1 MGVDTEIDTVRAK
14 EEAKAKAPRGFFD
27 GVRPGSSTFTTIGRH
42 ENVKEEEAESKLER
56 EKRLIEKEGEELRTR
71 EKEVAD
77 RWMLNEESKEASAGS
92 ASSADR
98 WMLKEQSKEEASA
111 GSASSRSQLRIRAI
125 LEKQAKQREEDEK
138 VRQQKSE
145 SQDDMSKFL
154 WAFKM
159 K

>member
-1 MGVDTEIDTVRAK
+1 MG
-14 EEAKAKAPRGFFD
+14 
-27 GVRPGSSTFTTIGRH
+27 
-42 ENVKEEEAESKLER
+42 EAESKLER
-56 EKRLIEKEGEELRTR
+56 ERRLIEKEGEELRTR
-71 EKEVAD
+71 EKEVAE
-77 RWMLNEESKEASAGS
+77 RWMLNGQSNVEPSAGSAEKWMLNEESKEASAGS
-92 ASSADR
+92 ASSR
-98 WMLKEQSKEEASA
+98 
-111 GSASSRSQLRIRAI
+111 SRLRIRAI

>member
-1 MGVDTEIDTVRAK
+1 MNFLNQIYCIQSENPAVEIERSTLTEFTSNDN
-14 EEAKAKAPRGFFD
+14 
-27 GVRPGSSTFTTIGRH
+27 SSKCTTIGRL
-42 ENVKEEEAESKLER
+42 ENVKEEAESKLER
-56 EKRLIEKEGEELRTR
+56 ERRLIEKEGEELRTR
-71 EKEVAD
+71 EKEVAEK
-77 RWMLNEESKEASAGS
+77 WMLNEESKEASAGS

-111 GSASSRSQLRIRAI
+111 GSASSRSRLRIRAI

>member
-1 MGVDTEIDTVRAK
+1 MG
-14 EEAKAKAPRGFFD
+14 
-27 GVRPGSSTFTTIGRH
+27 
-42 ENVKEEEAESKLER
+42 EAESKLER
-56 EKRLIEKEGEELRTR
+56 ERRLIEKEGEDLRTR
-71 EKEVAD
+71 EKEVAEKWMLNEQSKEEPSAGSAE
-77 RWMLNEESKEASAGS
+77 RWMLNGESKEASAGS
-92 ASSADR
+92 ASSR
-98 WMLKEQSKEEASA
+98 
-111 GSASSRSQLRIRAI
+111 SRLRIRAI